1 MIKYKINNKMKKLK
15 IKEKMEKHKI
25 NIRMINLNKK
35 KNKLLKN
42 KE

>member
-15 IKEKMEKHKI
+15 IKKKMEKHKI

>member
-1 MIKYKINNKMKKLK
+1 MKKLK
-15 IKEKMEKHKI
+15 IKKKMEKHKI
-25 NIRMINLNKK
+25 INRMINLNKK